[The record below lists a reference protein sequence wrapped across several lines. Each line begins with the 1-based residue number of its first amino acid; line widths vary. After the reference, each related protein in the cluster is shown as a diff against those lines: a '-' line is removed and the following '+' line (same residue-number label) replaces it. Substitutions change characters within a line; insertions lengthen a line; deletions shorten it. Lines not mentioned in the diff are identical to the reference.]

1 MTLEMVLSLHWSSSR
16 TAPPTTF
23 LFFNNSAGNM
33 NHGNSVT
40 RFGEI
45 SPFGHNFILLGNFL
59 IKEHG
64 NKWDIIFAVA
74 VAQLAERSL
83 LKPELSGSNPV
94 KRKVLYWTYLPLTA
108 EKTKRNEKRGRE
120 VGYFCSNESLI
131 HESDICDGALI
142 KFLNH
147 WTEIQTWGHLLNF
160 YSPNLR
166 FI

>member
-1 MTLEMVLSLHWSSSR
+1 M
-16 TAPPTTF
+16 
-23 LFFNNSAGNM
+23 
-33 NHGNSVT
+33 
-40 RFGEI
+40 
-45 SPFGHNFILLGNFL
+45 
-59 IKEHG
+59 
-64 NKWDIIFAVA
+64 A